1 VQEATRLEDRKLFQL
16 EKDRKAFRMWLM
28 QHDAER
34 ARTEQKKKKKKNISR
49 KSKEFREVALRD
61 LRLGVR

>member
-1 VQEATRLEDRKLFQL
+1 
-16 EKDRKAFRMWLM
+16 MWLM